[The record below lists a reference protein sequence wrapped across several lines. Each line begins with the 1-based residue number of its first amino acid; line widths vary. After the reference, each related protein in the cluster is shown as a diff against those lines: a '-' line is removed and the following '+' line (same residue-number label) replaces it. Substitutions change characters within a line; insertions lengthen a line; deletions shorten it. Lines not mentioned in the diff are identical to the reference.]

1 LVCDH
6 ALARAMRRGVKGLSM
21 FDWIYDYPPGW
32 IAGGLASS
40 LAIVTWAGILIFRPR
55 VHRWLHAARPA
66 NEMVVAALNSF
77 AVVYGILI
85 GLIAVEVYQN
95 YSTMGDIVSKEASS
109 LSALYR
115 DITGFPQPL
124 RAGLE
129 EKLSAYA
136 REVVETSWPLQRRG
150 IVPRGETTRLAAFY
164 DELLTFDP
172 KEKRH
177 ELLFAETLKEFNAL
191 AEHRRTR
198 LNNIDTGIPPILWWV
213 VLIGG
218 AFHIV
223 LVWLF
228 DMEKHIHLILGG
240 MLSAYIGLVTA
251 FIAVMDRPFRG
262 EIGDGP
268 AAIEDVLRGFRK

>member
-1 LVCDH
+1 
-6 ALARAMRRGVKGLSM
+6 M

-32 IAGGLASS
+32 IAGAFALF
-40 LAIVTWAGILIFRPR
+40 LAIVTWAGILLFRPK
-55 VHRWLHAARPA
+55 VHRWLHAERPA
-66 NEMVVAALNSF
+66 NEMVIAALNSF

-95 YSTMGDIVSKEASS
+95 YNSMGDIVSKEAMS

-115 DITGFPQPL
+115 DVSGFPQPL
-124 RAGLE
+124 RAQLE
-129 EKLSAYA
+129 EKLRAYI
-136 REVVETSWPLQRRG
+136 REVVEVSWPQQRRG
-150 IVPRGETTRLAAFY
+150 IAPTGESDRLTDFY
-164 DELLTFDP
+164 DQLLSVDP

-177 ELLFAETLKEFNAL
+177 ELLFAQTLREFNAL
-191 AEHRRTR
+191 AESRRAR
-198 LNNIDTGIPPILWWV
+198 LSNVDAGIPSILWWV

-240 MLSAYIGLVTA
+240 MLSAYIGLVIA

-262 EIGDGP
+262 EIGGGP
-268 AAIEDVLRGFRK
+268 SAIAGLLNSIKK